1 MLGWDVASCTGWGL
15 DMTISPDRLAK
26 AYAYDISI
34 DPYINHIRYR
44 MYGSM
49 PYTRQR
55 SLKSTATA
63 DQRQQAPT
71 SGSEPVRLACQA
83 IGMFTRAPEMDVWT
97 MSPSSKASSAQ

>member
-1 MLGWDVASCTGWGL
+1 M
-15 DMTISPDRLAK
+15 MKRLKGQRGA
-26 AYAYDISI
+26 ALIETAITLPIILLVYAYDTSI
-34 DPYINHIRYR
+34 DPYINRVAVR
-44 MYGSM
+44 MYGST

-55 SLKSTATA
+55 RLKSTATA